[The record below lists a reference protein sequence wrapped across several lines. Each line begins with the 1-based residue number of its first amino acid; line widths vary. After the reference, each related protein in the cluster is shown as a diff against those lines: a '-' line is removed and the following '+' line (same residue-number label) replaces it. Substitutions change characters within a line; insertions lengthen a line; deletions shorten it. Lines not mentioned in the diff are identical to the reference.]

1 MGVKVT
7 LGRYSFEG
15 PYDSARMLYEKAGV
29 FVILCRD
36 IREQGKF
43 YVIDVDEAE
52 GARSAAQ
59 SHKRQVEWVKN
70 CRGTGTIA
78 VAVMYMEGLPKEK
91 RAAAVAEIRSLYD
104 VPCG

>member
-1 MGVKVT
+1 MAAKVT
-7 LGRYSFEG
+7 LGRHGFEG
-15 PYDSARMLYEKAGV
+15 PYDSARMMFEKPGV

-52 GARSAAQ
+52 GVRSAAQ
-59 SHKRQVEWVKN
+59 SHKRQVDWVKN

-78 VAVMYMEGLPKEK
+78 VAVMYTEGLPKEK
-91 RAAAVAEIRSLYD
+91 RASIVTEIRSLYD